1 MIGSNVRR
9 ALVEQVGT
17 HAGPLL
23 SLYIDVNPAN
33 TDNTPKAF
41 VLRAAEAMRRIDLD
55 KGFIDKITTKLSQE
69 FVRAQGRSLVIF
81 AAQDPDQLF
90 NAYYLQTRL
99 PFLGLSDGALAN
111 WGPPFTAPLLFAL
124 DQKERYAVI
133 YVSTD
138 HVRVFEVFLGQIEEL
153 NDYVRPI
160 DTDSWQPYTNA
171 RRSPAFGVGV
181 AARGGAAVDAFRDRL
196 EEATARLY
204 RTLLPEVEKAL
215 EAEEVDRVILVGLP
229 SAIAAFQDAMSSGL
243 LDKVVGSV
251 APPAN
256 PDGPPREWLP
266 LVTDA
271 MAEAEAAH
279 EMALLD
285 RVRETG
291 VWGLQ
296 ETLSMLQDRR
306 LHTLVVPFEA
316 EQRVYR
322 WHDGR
327 LSATPDGAAALAP
340 GETVEE
346 TSLLEVLPE
355 LIEQSG
361 TVLEFVAGEAE
372 ARLNEEFGGMAGIA
386 RW

>member
-9 ALVEQVGT
+9 ALVEQVGA

-33 TDNTPKAF
+33 SDNTPKAF

-55 KGFIDKITTKLSQE
+55 KGFIDQITTKLSQE
-69 FVRAQGRSLVIF
+69 FVRARGRSLVIF
-81 AAQDPDQLF
+81 AAQDPEQLF

-111 WGPPFTAPLLFAL
+111 WGPPFIAPLLFAL

-153 NDYVRPI
+153 SDYIRPV

-171 RRSPAFGVGV
+171 RRSPAIGVGV

-196 EEATARLY
+196 EEATARMY
-204 RTLLPEVEKAL
+204 RTLLPDVEKAL
-215 EAEEVDRVILVGLP
+215 EAEEVDRVILVGL
-229 SAIAAFQDAMSSGL
+229 SGAVAAFQDAMSAGL
-243 LDKVVGSV
+243 LHKVVGSV
-251 APPAN
+251 PPPAN
-256 PDGPPREWLP
+256 PDGPPHQWLP
-266 LVTDA
+266 LVTDL

-279 EMALLD
+279 ETALLD

-296 ETLSMLQDRR
+296 ETLSLLQERR

-327 LSATPDGAAALAP
+327 LSTTPDGAGALAP

-346 TSLLEVLPE
+346 TSLLEVLPD

-361 TVLEFVAGEAE
+361 TALEFVDGEAE
-372 ARLNEEFGGMAGIA
+372 QRLNEEFGGMAGIA